1 MGITDRRK
9 QILDVLS
16 AEGEI
21 NTTVLSERLG
31 VTGATLRTDIRA
43 LEREGAIVRFHGGI
57 RLPRKTLSYSGENYM
72 VRAVTHVELKNQIG
86 KAAADLVT
94 DGSTIFMDASSTTFH
109 MIPFLQSRKN
119 VTVVTNGIHTAM
131 EL

>member
-1 MGITDRRK
+1 MTIEFSVDSILDMSITDRRK
-9 QILDVLS
+9 QILDVLT

-72 VRAVTHVELKNQIG
+72 VRAVTHVN
-86 KAAADLVT
+86 
-94 DGSTIFMDASSTTFH
+94 
-109 MIPFLQSRKN
+109 
-119 VTVVTNGIHTAM
+119 
-131 EL
+131 